1 MIVLVVGIPAS
12 GKTSVV
18 SAAKK
23 YFKKEIEVVEF
34 GDVIFELAKKYYGIE
49 NRDEIRKK
57 LSIED
62 QTELQY
68 EAVKY
73 ILENY
78 KDRDVIITT
87 HFVIETSSG
96 FKPGITKEMADM
108 LKPNAIAVIIS
119 DPDKILLRRVR
130 DTSRIREKEDLER
143 IRIHQEMTIYYT
155 IPFMYMYNTVI
166 EIIKNEE
173 GLLEDAAKRFADFI
187 NNLLEEKH

>member
-18 SAAKK
+18 NAAKK
-23 YFKKEIEVVEF
+23 YFKREIEVIEF
-34 GDVIFELAKKYYGIE
+34 GDIIFELAKKYYGIE

-62 QTELQY
+62 QTKLQY
-68 EAVKY
+68 EAVKH

-78 KDRDVIITT
+78 KNKDVIITT

-108 LKPNAIAVIIS
+108 LKPNAIVVITS
-119 DPDKILLRRVR
+119 DPDKILLRRVK

-173 GLLEDAAKRFADFI
+173 GLLEEAAKRFADFI

>member
-18 SAAKK
+18 NEAKK
-23 YFKKEIEVVEF
+23 YFKKEIDVIEF
-34 GDVIFELAKKYYGIE
+34 GDIIFELAKKYYGIE

-62 QTELQY
+62 QTKLQY
-68 EAVKY
+68 EAIKY

-78 KDRDVIITT
+78 KNKDVIITT

-96 FKPGITKEMADM
+96 FKSGIDKEMAD
-108 LKPNAIAVIIS
+108 LLRPNAIVVITS
-119 DPDKILLRRVR
+119 DPDKILLRRVK

-173 GLLEDAAKRFADFI
+173 GLLEEAAKKFADFI